1 VSVCLDSFALLA
13 WFQNE
18 PGAGLVEEHLAAA
31 VADEGSHCYIS
42 NLNLGEVFYRIART
56 RGLDLAD
63 RFWTGV
69 SRPTFPVTPV
79 EVTRHRIREAAVLK
93 ARHPI
98 ALGDAFAVQLAIER
112 RVPLLTGDPEIGN
125 LRGLE
130 PVELLWL
137 PARQ

>member
-1 VSVCLDSFALLA
+1 MSVCLDSFALLS

-18 PGAGLVEEHLAAA
+18 PGGALVEEHLAAA
-31 VADEGSHCYIS
+31 ASDEDTHCYIS

-56 RGLDLAD
+56 RGFDLAD

-69 SRPTFPVTPV
+69 SRPTFPVSPV
-79 EVTRHRIREAAVLK
+79 EVTRRRIREAAVLK
-93 ARHPI
+93 ARHPL

-112 RVPLLTGDPEIGN
+112 RLPLLTGDPEIGK
-125 LRGLE
+125 LRGRE

-137 PARQ
+137 PAR